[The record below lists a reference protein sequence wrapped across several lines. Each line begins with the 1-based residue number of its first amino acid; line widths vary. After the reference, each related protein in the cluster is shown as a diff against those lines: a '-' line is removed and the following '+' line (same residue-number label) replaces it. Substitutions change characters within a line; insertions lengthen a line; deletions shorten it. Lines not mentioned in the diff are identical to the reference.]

1 MRRLTDIDLR
11 LLRIF
16 CTIVDCN
23 GFRNAQLALN
33 MAQSTLSTHM
43 ASLES
48 ALGTKLCERGRGGF
62 RLTATGEETHHA
74 ALELFRSIE
83 GFQAK
88 MGRVHGRDTER
99 LRLGIIDTVVTNTDL
114 NVQAAIAAFIAAY
127 PKVTIDLEILPHEQ
141 LQRAIVDGR
150 RDVVVGPSKQQ
161 LPTITYLTLTVEKHY
176 LYCGSEHPWFDRE
189 DNAITRADF
198 KDARFSVRSYH
209 YFDDVYRLGAV
220 GTSAIVSNMEAQEIM
235 LLSGAYVGFL
245 PLHKGARWVSE
256 GLMRAIRPQEWSLES
271 HFYASFDDASGR
283 TAIKRGLIK
292 CLRQAT
298 SRSPMASSE
307 DLFDAVYDLQ

>member
-48 ALGTKLCERGRGGF
+48 ALGTKLCERGRRGF

-99 LRLGIIDTVVTNTDL
+99 LRLGIIDTVATNTNLD
-114 NVQAAIAAFIAAY
+114 VPAAIARFVNAY
-127 PKVTIDLEILPHEQ
+127 PNVTIDLEIMPYDE
-141 LQRAIVDGR
+141 LQRAIIDGR
-150 RDVVVGPSKQQ
+150 RDVIVGPSKQQ
-161 LPTITYLTLTVEKHY
+161 SPTITYRTLTVETHH
-176 LYCGSEHPWFDRE
+176 LYCSSAHPWFELD
-189 DNAITRADF
+189 DNDITRAVF
-198 KDARFSVRSYH
+198 HGARFSVRSYH

-245 PLHKGARWVSE
+245 PSHKGAQHSSKGV
-256 GLMRAIRPQEWSLES
+256 MRAIKPQEWSMES
-271 HFYASFDDASGR
+271 RFYAAFDDSSGR
-283 TAIKRGLIK
+283 TTVKRALVK
-292 CLRQAT
+292 CLADNT
-298 SRSPMASSE
+298 
-307 DLFDAVYDLQ
+307 